1 MDVYV
6 ASVGSVRKY
15 VRLVV
20 IEASSREIVVGRGMM
35 KEKRESFEYGGS
47 LNEAVYEVD
56 LPFC

>member
-15 VRLVV
+15 DRLVV

-35 KEKRESFEYGGS
+35 KEKRESFG
-47 LNEAVYEVD
+47 
-56 LPFC
+56 